1 MWGAEAWGP
10 AFGSRVRFFE
20 SGEVRLAVLS
30 LLAEGPKHGYQLIKE
45 MLDRSGGLYRASAG
59 TVYPTLQQMEQAR
72 AMGCDTSQGYFFNAP
87 APAAE
92 MAELLAA
99 QPV

>member
-59 TVYPTLQQMEQAR
+59 TVYPTLQQMEQEGLSSSALLKGR
-72 AMGCDTSQGYFFNAP
+72 RVYRLT
-87 APAAE
+87 AAGRR
-92 MAELLAA
+92 ELRKD
-99 QPV
+99 QD